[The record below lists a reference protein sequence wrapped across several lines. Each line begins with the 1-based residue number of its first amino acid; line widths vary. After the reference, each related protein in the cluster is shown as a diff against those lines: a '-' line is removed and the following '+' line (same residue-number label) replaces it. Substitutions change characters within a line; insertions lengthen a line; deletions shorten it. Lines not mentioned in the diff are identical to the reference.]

1 MRGRRSREEASR
13 ARLTVVSPRPAQA
26 ASGCII
32 EYVGRLACFA
42 GYKKDR
48 RRGKDYL
55 RWLLEQRTGRSD
67 VDDPKSREDCTIVRI
82 PSSSVAFLT
91 GYRGESLRGIER
103 ESSTFCFTDGDR
115 NDRSKSTEN
124 LLIFSFS
131 RSAREH
137 AAEIVEDRLDQHKR
151 MGVDASGAPLP
162 PDGEPRERERFRDEE
177 MRRRRKRSRSSSSS
191 SRSRSRSRDRRRK
204 SSKKSSKRSR
214 KKSSKKKAS
223 KKRRRRRDS
232 SSDDDSSDGS
242 DDGSAS
248 SDSAADRKGRKR
260 GSRRRR

>member
-1 MRGRRSREEASR
+1 MRPRE
-13 ARLTVVSPRPAQA
+13 RP
-26 ASGCII
+26 
-32 EYVGRLACFA
+32 
-42 GYKKDR
+42 
-48 RRGKDYL
+48 
-55 RWLLEQRTGRSD
+55 
-67 VDDPKSREDCTIVRI
+67 DCLIMRVPMGSI
-82 PSSSVAFLT
+82 GFIT
-91 GYRGESLRGIER
+91 GYRGESLRNIER
-103 ESSTFCFTDGDR
+103 EAQVFCFTDGDR
-115 NDRSKSTEN
+115 TQKGGRPFEN
-124 LLIFSFS
+124 LLIFSYS
-131 RSAREH
+131 KAAREH

-204 SSKKSSKRSR
+204 SSKKSSNRSR
-214 KKSSKKKAS
+214 KKSS

-242 DDGSAS
+242 DDDSAS
-248 SDSAADRKGRKR
+248 SDSASDRKGRKK